1 MFYILEGTPTDLVS
15 EIISTITA
23 WMTGFWTFIQSTIT
37 SAIGLFYNTTD
48 GLTVIGILALFG
60 LAVGLV
66 YFGLS
71 FVTRFF
77 KK

>member
-1 MFYILEGTPTDLVS
+1 MEVNLVT
-15 EIISTITA
+15 EIISTITT
-23 WMTGFWTFIQSTIT
+23 WMTGFWTFIKATIE

-48 GLTVIGILALFG
+48 GLTVIGVLALFG

-66 YFGLS
+66 YFGIS

-77 KK
+77 KI